1 MWRKLFVLVLAHGFA
16 LGSLLAQHSYTP
28 ADVEDGGRLFRTNCT
43 NCHGPNGDAIP
54 TIDLGRGRFR
64 QVYSDTDLVRII
76 RNGIPGTPMPANNF
90 DEFRATT
97 IVAYLRSMAADEARP
112 GALAG
117 DAIRGKALFAG
128 KGECFNCHRVKGAGS
143 RSGPDL
149 TEIGAMRRGTEL
161 ERAMLDPD
169 AEVLAG
175 NRPFRAVSTD
185 GTEITGTLLNQ
196 DAFSVQLLDSKDR
209 LRYLAKS
216 DLRESGFV
224 AKSPMPAYRDK
235 FNAQELADVVS
246 YLSNLKGLDLP

>member
-1 MWRKLFVLVLAHGFA
+1 MWRKLFALVLTHGFVV
-16 LGSLLAQHSYTP
+16 GSLVAQHSYSP

-76 RNGIPGTPMPANNF
+76 RNGIPGTPMPANNY

-97 IVAYLRSMAADEARP
+97 IVAYLRSMAADETRP
-112 GALAG
+112 GALNG
-117 DAIRGKALFAG
+117 DAKRGQALVAG
-128 KGECFNCHRVKGAGS
+128 KGECFNCHRVKGVGS

-161 ERAMLDPD
+161 ERALLDPD

-175 NRPFRAVSTD
+175 NRTFRAVGAD
-185 GTEITGTLLNQ
+185 GAEITGTLLNQ
-196 DAFSVQLLDSKDR
+196 DAFSVQLLDTKDR

-216 DLRESGFV
+216 DLRETGFLP
-224 AKSPMPAYRDK
+224 KSPMQSYRDK
-235 FNAQELADVVS
+235 FSAQELADVVS